1 MPLLYYLPDERCV
14 EIEETDT
21 ILASSLYAGIPHIHV
36 CGGSARC
43 STCRVWV
50 LEGLEYCSPRND
62 AEDGL
67 AKRLCFD
74 PKMRLAC
81 QTQVLGES
89 KVTVRRLVVDAEDM
103 SLVEQQLSG
112 QRSAIGEEQM
122 LAVLFA
128 DLRGFTS
135 FAEVLPA
142 YDVIYVLNRYFSRM
156 GQIIERYGGIIN
168 NYMGDGFMAL
178 FGWNCPDRPV
188 ERAVR
193 AALDMQTAMDAFN
206 AYLETLYQRQLKI
219 GIGIHYGSVVVGAV
233 GASPKSQQMTAIG
246 DTVNLASRIEAAN
259 KAVGTSLLVS
269 EAVYQQVQPLVSL
282 GRQCDMSLPG
292 KSGEYRLYEVID
304 IVPDATGAIALLA
317 QSCKPQKPSRFRRVW
332 AWLCQLGRRM
342 IGVGE

>member
-21 ILASSLYAGIPHIHV
+21 ILTSSIYAGIPHIHV

-50 LEGLEYCSPRND
+50 LEGLEHCSPRND
-62 AEDGL
+62 AEDNL

-81 QTQVLGES
+81 QTQVLGEG

-135 FAEVLPA
+135 FSEVLPA

-168 NYMGDGFMAL
+168 NYMGDGLMAL
-178 FGWNCPDRPV
+178 FGWNCPDRPA

-193 AALDMQTAMDAFN
+193 AAVEMQTAMAAFN
-206 AYLETLYQRQLKI
+206 TYLETLYQRQLKI

-233 GASPKSQQMTAIG
+233 GASPKSQQITAIG

-259 KAVGTSLLVS
+259 KTVGTSLLVS
-269 EAVYQQVQPLVSL
+269 EAVYQQVQPLISL
-282 GRQCDMSLPG
+282 GRQCKVSLPG

-304 IVPDATGAIALLA
+304 IAPDATGAIALSA
-317 QSCKPQKPSRFRRVW
+317 QPCKPEKPSRVWRVW
-332 AWLCQLGRRM
+332 CWLRQFGRRI
-342 IGVGE
+342 IGMGE

>member
-1 MPLLYYLPDERCV
+1 MPLLYYLPDERYI

-21 ILASSLYAGIPHIHV
+21 ILTSSLYAGIPHTHV

-62 AEDGL
+62 AEENL

-81 QTQVLGES
+81 QTQILGEGQ
-89 KVTVRRLVVDAEDM
+89 VTVRRLVVDAEDV
-103 SLVEQQLSG
+103 SLVEQQLTG
-112 QRSAIGEEQM
+112 QRRAIGEEQM

-128 DLRGFTS
+128 DLRGFTAFS
-135 FAEVLPA
+135 EALPA

-168 NYMGDGFMAL
+168 NYMGDGLMAL
-178 FGWNCPDRPV
+178 FGWNNRDRPA

-193 AALDMQTAMDAFN
+193 AAIEMQSAMEAFN
-206 AYLETLYQRQLKI
+206 IYLETLYQRQLKI

-233 GASPKSQQMTAIG
+233 GASPKSQQITAIG

-259 KAVGTSLLVS
+259 KTVGTSLLVS
-269 EAVYQQVQPLVSL
+269 EAVYQQVQPLVSAS
-282 GRQCDMSLPG
+282 RQYQVSIPG
-292 KSGEYRLYEVID
+292 KSGEYLLYEVTAIAPEID
-304 IVPDATGAIALLA
+304 GAIARAATPPQSPTAKLLN
-317 QSCKPQKPSRFRRVW
+317 RLRRWFRGLLW
-332 AWLCQLGRRM
+332 
-342 IGVGE
+342 